1 MYFIESYLKT
11 SACTLKY
18 FDTFFFANLVFSLR
32 NTCMRESNF
41 LSPSYSNHS
50 FQPPSAISS
59 HPLVSISASTPFT
72 PLCPRPRHV
81 LYPSLASRCYFIN
94 DPLLFSISLSHFS
107 TPFFFFKPPPP
118 SFPPPPLPLSLLAL
132 HSGVSRAANHYP
144 QSQAPNLFIF
154 YTLTLS
160 LKTSLSFFSL
170 LSFFLLLPARLVPW
184 GPVNQAILPVQ
195 CLLTLNTA
203 DGGLLTD

>member
-32 NTCMRESNF
+32 NTRMRAS
-41 LSPSYSNHS
+41 
-50 FQPPSAISS
+50 SAISS

-107 TPFFFFKPPPP
+107 TPFFYFFLNPTSLFP
-118 SFPPPPLPLSLLAL
+118 SPAAASLAVSFAQRSQQGSEPLSSITGTKSVHFL
-132 HSGVSRAANHYP
+132 HSHP
-144 QSQAPNLFIF
+144 LSQNLPF
-154 YTLTLS
+154 L
-160 LKTSLSFFSL
+160 FSL